1 MSSVLQFQESI
12 QQAVVLSLTQSKPLV
27 ILVLDDSETSDK
39 WETKIFTSSSDNN
52 TENNDNDS
60 ESDNTTGN
68 ELSEISLNFLINQS
82 VNLKIRK
89 NTQDFEFFKQS
100 FSTVDY
106 HNLPICIINFGSS
119 IIETLT
125 HDLSINDI
133 NDKLENVNQKFLLVR
148 SSMIQGASTGV
159 SGESTDRSEQA
170 TGIQTA
176 VETPSQTPTPTPT
189 PTLTPTPTPTTTS
202 ASTPSAS
209 ASTPAAS
216 TSTSTPSLTPTP
228 KNEQDEKK
236 KPKKKYGS
244 LKEEAAE
251 YAAQKYRENLMKQQ
265 QVAKEER
272 QRILRLLKAD
282 KEERIHLRNEEL
294 KKRKRE
300 AAEKKR
306 LEQAGS
312 YDYEEGE
319 DARNK
324 NGEKE
329 EEEVDDKEREQDE
342 EMADTTS
349 SSVHEN
355 INKLNIKETE
365 FNLQIKLF
373 DGLNIRSK
381 FNREDNLRTVRE
393 FICNK
398 QTAYREQ
405 EFFFYKPID
414 RMTYSEQDEYKS
426 LFELR
431 LNRATL
437 ILKPLELNE
446 NNSNNGD
453 SINSGDYQ
461 RDYGNGSAISWLR
474 NKVGSTISGFW
485 GGAASGGLKRESK
498 GSASGSASGSS
509 STATDSSDKSKL
521 TNDASS
527 DLKDKDGD
535 SSMIQSSSR
544 YRDNED
550 GEDNDQVT
558 AFRPYHDNE
567 SEYDEGGEEE
577 EGEAE
582 EEVSIYHSPEV
593 RSFLS
598 RTASPEIMMG
608 SVGNLSNSNL
618 GSTNISNSNN
628 NNNNNSNIP
637 KLNLNSSSS
646 NFSLNT
652 SGGVA
657 NTGNTIDNTGGN
669 SSPLIRPSIVSQSR
683 VGVVSASN
691 STPSSPYASSSR
703 IRTLND
709 QVNFSLNDSK
719 LDNSNEEDKNKI
731 NLKKKKKREV
741 YNGNNVNL
749 EDKKDDK

>member
-1 MSSVLQFQESI
+1 
-12 QQAVVLSLTQSKPLV
+12 
-27 ILVLDDSETSDK
+27 
-39 WETKIFTSSSDNN
+39 
-52 TENNDNDS
+52 
-60 ESDNTTGN
+60 
-68 ELSEISLNFLINQS
+68 
-82 VNLKIRK
+82 
-89 NTQDFEFFKQS
+89 
-100 FSTVDY
+100 
-106 HNLPICIINFGSS
+106 
-119 IIETLT
+119 
-125 HDLSINDI
+125 
-133 NDKLENVNQKFLLVR
+133 
-148 SSMIQGASTGV
+148 
-159 SGESTDRSEQA
+159 
-170 TGIQTA
+170 
-176 VETPSQTPTPTPT
+176 
-189 PTLTPTPTPTTTS
+189 
-202 ASTPSAS
+202 
-209 ASTPAAS
+209 
-216 TSTSTPSLTPTP
+216 
-228 KNEQDEKK
+228 
-236 KPKKKYGS
+236 
-244 LKEEAAE
+244 
-251 YAAQKYRENLMKQQ
+251 
-265 QVAKEER
+265 
-272 QRILRLLKAD
+272 
-282 KEERIHLRNEEL
+282 
-294 KKRKRE
+294 
-300 AAEKKR
+300 
-306 LEQAGS
+306 
-312 YDYEEGE
+312 
-319 DARNK
+319 
-324 NGEKE
+324 
-329 EEEVDDKEREQDE
+329 
-342 EMADTTS
+342 MADTTS

-550 GEDNDQVT
+550 GEDDDQVT

-669 SSPLIRPSIVSQSR
+669 
-683 VGVVSASN
+683 
-691 STPSSPYASSSR
+691 TP
-703 IRTLND
+703 THLV
-709 QVNFSLNDSK
+709 Q
-719 LDNSNEEDKNKI
+719 E
-731 NLKKKKKREV
+731 
-741 YNGNNVNL
+741 L
-749 EDKKDDK
+749 EL

>member
-1 MSSVLQFQESI
+1 MSSSVIQFQESI

-27 ILVLDDSETSDK
+27 ILVLDDSETSNK
-39 WETKIFTSSSDNN
+39 WETQIFISSSDNI
-52 TENNDNDS
+52 EK
-60 ESDNTTGN
+60 

-89 NTQDFEFFKQS
+89 GTQDFEFFKQS

-106 HNLPICIINFGSS
+106 NNLPICIINFGSS
-119 IIETLT
+119 IIESLT
-125 HDLSINDI
+125 HDLSIDDI
-133 NDKLENVNQKFLLVR
+133 NGKLESVNDKFLQVR
-148 SSMIQGASTGV
+148 SSMIQSANSGV
-159 SGESTDRSEQA
+159 QSEQA
-170 TGIQTA
+170 TSIQTP
-176 VETPSQTPTPTPT
+176 VDIPSQTTTPTPTS
-189 PTLTPTPTPTTTS
+189 TTS
-202 ASTPSAS
+202 MSTPA

-216 TSTSTPSLTPTP
+216 TPAASTTNPTPSSTPTP
-228 KNEQDEKK
+228 NSEK
-236 KPKKKYGS
+236 KPKKKYSS

-251 YAAQKYRENLMKQQ
+251 YAAQKYRENLTKQQ
-265 QVAKEER
+265 IIAKEEK

-306 LEQAGS
+306 LEEANHHEDDNEEYPKGEEEDNDGEEEQ
-312 YDYEEGE
+312 EGE
-319 DARNK
+319 Q
-324 NGEKE
+324 EK
-329 EEEVDDKEREQDE
+329 DQ
-342 EMADTTS
+342 EMEDTTNTI
-349 SSVHEN
+349 HEN

-381 FNREDNLRTVRE
+381 FNRDDNLIKVRE

-398 QTAYREQ
+398 QKAYSEQ

-414 RMTYSEQDEYKS
+414 RITYTEQDEFKS

-446 NNSNNGD
+446 NNSNNYNYKNNRD
-453 SINSGDYQ
+453 SINSNDYQ
-461 RDYGNGSAISWLR
+461 RDYGNGSAFSWIR

-485 GGAASGGLKRESK
+485 GSNVTTDLKKESK
-498 GSASGSASGSS
+498 SESESELRSSSS
-509 STATDSSDKSKL
+509 STVSDSSKFKKDGS
-521 TNDASS
+521 DGSS
-527 DLKDKDGD
+527 DSKDKDGD
-535 SSMIQSSSR
+535 SPMIQSSSR
-544 YRDNED
+544 YRDSENDED
-550 GEDNDQVT
+550 EDEEVT
-558 AFRPYHDNE
+558 KFRPYHDNE
-567 SEYDEGGEEE
+567 SEYDDEVGEGEEE
-577 EGEAE
+577 
-582 EEVSIYHSPEV
+582 SIYHSPEV

-598 RTASPEIMMG
+598 RTASPDIMI
-608 SVGNLSNSNL
+608 GNSNGKLTNSNSL
-618 GSTNISNSNN
+618 GSTNIINSNN
-628 NNNNNSNIP
+628 NIP

-652 SGGVA
+652 SSGGG
-657 NTGNTIDNTGGN
+657 TGNNGNSINPIDNTTGGT
-669 SSPLIRPSIVSQSR
+669 SSPLIRPSIASQSR
-683 VGVVSASN
+683 VGGGVVSASN
-691 STPSSPYASSSR
+691 STPSSPYTSSSR
-703 IRTLND
+703 IRTIND

-719 LDNSNEEDKNKI
+719 IDNLNEEDKIKK
-731 NLKKKKKREV
+731 NLNKKKKKREV

>member
-1 MSSVLQFQESI
+1 M
-12 QQAVVLSLTQSKPLV
+12 
-27 ILVLDDSETSDK
+27 
-39 WETKIFTSSSDNN
+39 
-52 TENNDNDS
+52 
-60 ESDNTTGN
+60 G
-68 ELSEISLNFLINQS
+68 
-82 VNLKIRK
+82 
-89 NTQDFEFFKQS
+89 
-100 FSTVDY
+100 
-106 HNLPICIINFGSS
+106 
-119 IIETLT
+119 
-125 HDLSINDI
+125 
-133 NDKLENVNQKFLLVR
+133 
-148 SSMIQGASTGV
+148 
-159 SGESTDRSEQA
+159 
-170 TGIQTA
+170 
-176 VETPSQTPTPTPT
+176 
-189 PTLTPTPTPTTTS
+189 
-202 ASTPSAS
+202 
-209 ASTPAAS
+209 
-216 TSTSTPSLTPTP
+216 
-228 KNEQDEKK
+228 
-236 KPKKKYGS
+236 
-244 LKEEAAE
+244 
-251 YAAQKYRENLMKQQ
+251 
-265 QVAKEER
+265 
-272 QRILRLLKAD
+272 
-282 KEERIHLRNEEL
+282 
-294 KKRKRE
+294 
-300 AAEKKR
+300 
-306 LEQAGS
+306 
-312 YDYEEGE
+312 
-319 DARNK
+319 
-324 NGEKE
+324 
-329 EEEVDDKEREQDE
+329 
-342 EMADTTS
+342 DTIS

-373 DGLNIRSK
+373 DGFNIRSK

-414 RMTYSEQDEYKS
+414 RMTYSEQDEFKS

-485 GGAASGGLKRESK
+485 GGAASAGLKKESK
-498 GSASGSASGSS
+498 SSASGSASGSS
-509 STATDSSDKSKL
+509 STAAGSPDKSKL
-521 TNDASS
+521 NNDASS

-535 SSMIQSSSR
+535 SSMIPSSSR

-550 GEDNDQVT
+550 EEDDDQVT
-558 AFRPYHDNE
+558 TFRPYHDYE
-567 SEYDEGGEEE
+567 SEYDEGGEEGE
-577 EGEAE
+577 AEEAE

-608 SVGNLSNSNL
+608 SVGNLSNL
-618 GSTNISNSNN
+618 GSTNILNSNN
-628 NNNNNSNIP
+628 NNNNIP

-657 NTGNTIDNTGGN
+657 NTGNTIDNAGGN

-719 LDNSNEEDKNKI
+719 IDNSKEEDKNKN